1 MCSPLLVQLRHL
13 ESFLAVVEE
22 GQFAAAA
29 RRLFLSP
36 PAVTAHIHA
45 LERQHLVEERNG
57 MAPDSASDKHVT
69 AQDLIISVAAGRG
82 IGTSLLSL
90 QRYYTWPGVRFIPII
105 DAPWEPTVLLT
116 RRDDFRPEIQGFR
129 ALANILAQ
137 ELGRKPASFSGL
149 PVECGHSIT
158 AAD

>member
-1 MCSPLLVQLRHL
+1 LCNFATWSRFSLWSRKDSSQLPRGGCFCHL
-13 ESFLAVVEE
+13 
-22 GQFAAAA
+22 Q
-29 RRLFLSP
+29 P
-36 PAVTAHIHA
+36 VTAHLHA

-57 MAPDSASDKHVT
+57 MAPDSASDKPVT

-137 ELGRKPASFSGL
+137 ELRPKPASFSGL